1 MAEDTIANVI
11 ALLEEAQ
18 AELIDIKDLID
29 DDAMLALIRKISE
42 LGHTM
47 RLCTSGCSDAVHE
60 ALEKIET
67 VYATAIKLKVVS

>member
-1 MAEDTIANVI
+1 
-11 ALLEEAQ
+11 
-18 AELIDIKDLID
+18 
-29 DDAMLALIRKISE
+29 MLALVRKISE

-47 RLCTSGCSDAVHE
+47 RLCTAGCSDAMHE